1 MTIIIL
7 LILTGLLLLVLEFFV
22 FPGMT
27 ISGIGGVFMM
37 AAGIYMAYNG
47 YGSEVGNW
55 TLFITIFS
63 SLLVLGLA
71 LRGKTWNKLMLNT
84 QITGNVQTVTDETI
98 HEGDKGFTVTRL
110 NPIGKA
116 RINDEDVEA
125 RCPGQFVDPGTE
137 IEVLKVYKTYVIV
150 KPVN

>member
-27 ISGIGGVFMM
+27 ISGIGGVLMM
-37 AAGIYMAYNG
+37 AGGIYMAYNG
-47 YGSEVGNW
+47 YGSGIGNW

-98 HEGDKGFTVTRL
+98 HEGDKGVTVTRL

-137 IEVLKVYKTYVIV
+137 IEVIKVYKTYVIV